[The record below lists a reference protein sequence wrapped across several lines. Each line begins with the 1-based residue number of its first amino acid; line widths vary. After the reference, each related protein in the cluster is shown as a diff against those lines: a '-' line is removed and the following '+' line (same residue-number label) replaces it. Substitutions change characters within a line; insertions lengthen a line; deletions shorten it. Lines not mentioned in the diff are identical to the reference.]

1 MTDALSMTPNA
12 VRLRERRAA
21 KVRVCR
27 TCGGPVPPEFHVC
40 DACTDPEHARRRV
53 AGKRDRAA
61 EAARAVEAVALS
73 EFSARIDAAITEL
86 ERHAARSLKLA
97 IDADAG
103 VTALATKRSRAVAAA
118 GTRTG
123 TPLETSR

>member
-1 MTDALSMTPNA
+1 MT
-12 VRLRERRAA
+12 
-21 KVRVCR
+21 R
-27 TCGGPVPPEFHVC
+27 TCRRCRAPIAAHQVC
-40 DACTDPEHARRRV
+40 DSCADPETVRRRN
-53 AGKRDRAA
+53 GRTPEQRA
-61 EAARAVEAVALS
+61 EAVELS
-73 EFSARIDAAITEL
+73 PFSARIDAAIRSL
-86 ERHAARSLKLA
+86 EAHAARALKLA